1 MFVAK
6 PIYSI
11 TPFTLLDYPDKTAC
25 IIWFAGCNM
34 KCVYCYNPEI
44 VRGEGKLTIDE
55 ALKFLKSRINLIDA
69 VVLSGGES
77 TQFDDLENFA
87 VKIKQLG
94 MLVKIDTNG
103 SNPAVIKSFI
113 DRGLVDYVALDFKA
127 LADDYFSITQSKLF
141 TRFINTLELLISSAV
156 TFEIRTTVHSELI
169 SNSKLTEMIDLVYE
183 KGYRGNYYIQN
194 FVNDCKTIG
203 MLENSYLKVPPI
215 NYPASDLMVISR
227 N

>member
-11 TPFTLLDYPDKTAC
+11 TPFTILDYPDKTAC

-34 KCVYCYNPEI
+34 KCVYCYNPDI
-44 VRGEGKLTIDE
+44 VGGEGKLTIDD
-55 ALKFLKSRINLIDA
+55 ALKFLRSRINLIDG
-69 VVLSGGES
+69 VVLSGGEC
-77 TQFDDLENFA
+77 TQFDGLEDLA
-87 VKIKQLG
+87 RQIKQLG

-113 DRGLVDYVALDFKA
+113 DRGLVDYVSLDFKA

-141 TRFINTLELLISSAV
+141 TRFITTLELLINSDV

-169 SNSKLTEMIDLVYE
+169 SNSKLTEMIDLAYE

-203 MLENSYLKVPPI
+203 MLENSYMKVPAI
-215 NYPASDLMVISR
+215 NYPSSDLKVISR

>member
-55 ALKFLKSRINLIDA
+55 ALKFLKSRIKLIDA